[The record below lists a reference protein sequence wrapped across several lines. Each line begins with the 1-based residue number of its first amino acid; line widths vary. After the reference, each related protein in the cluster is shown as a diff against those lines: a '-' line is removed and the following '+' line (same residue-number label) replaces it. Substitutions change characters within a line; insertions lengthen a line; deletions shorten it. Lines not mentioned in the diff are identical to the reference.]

1 MKEHKLLHIS
11 AYFVWSLTLVKNEL
25 QGTIWYM
32 MVWAPLPD
40 RRYPNL
46 FAMWFI
52 WTMVPTND
60 VSLVPLPN
68 SHDNV
73 EMHCIVLVK
82 QLTTSHIP
90 CDHRE
95 CMVLEIF
102 FFLHKGPLNKPETF
116 QKTML
121 IRPLQHVLV
130 VIKKNIGLRIK
141 RSYASFIY
149 VIFLD
154 SWQSPFW
161 QLSALNLIQ
170 TSWFLFSTQA
180 FV

>member
-1 MKEHKLLHIS
+1 
-11 AYFVWSLTLVKNEL
+11 
-25 QGTIWYM
+25 
-32 MVWAPLPD
+32 
-40 RRYPNL
+40 
-46 FAMWFI
+46 
-52 WTMVPTND
+52 MVPAND

-154 SWQSPFW
+154 S
-161 QLSALNLIQ
+161 
-170 TSWFLFSTQA
+170 
-180 FV
+180 